1 MKYYN
6 YIILILIL
14 FVVGYLFY
22 FNNSTSK
29 EVNRNIEDK
38 EQFNSLIEKD
48 TVILCNCS
56 NGINSVKVKSKY
68 LTYRKNLPQDSIFVI
83 NQKLI
88 FLIDSKEVSTYEMP
102 FLYSEVSLFNKK
114 FKVSKT
120 VLAKAKCL
128 ENNSK
133 NVIYSF
139 YGFHSF
145 DPQHEFFSLNS
156 AKGEWLWYFYGD
168 TYETYKKYGNQSK
181 YIKEYGSEVTSLDNM
196 TEVFPH

>member
-14 FVVGYLFY
+14 FVVGFLLY
-22 FNNSTSK
+22 FNNSASK
-29 EVNRNIEDK
+29 EANENIENK
-38 EQFNSLIEKD
+38 EQPNNLIEKD
-48 TVILCNCS
+48 TVISCTCS
-56 NGINSVKVKSKY
+56 NGTNSVKVKTKY
-68 LTYRKNLPQDSIFVI
+68 LTYSKNSPQDSIFVI
-83 NQKLI
+83 NQKLFFI
-88 FLIDSKEVSTYEMP
+88 IDNKEVGTYEMP
-102 FLYSEVSLFNKK
+102 FFYTDVSLFNKK

-120 VLAKAKCL
+120 VLGGAKCL

-139 YGFHSF
+139 YGFHAF

-168 TYETYKKYGNQSK
+168 RYETYKKYGNESK
-181 YIKEYGSEVTSLDNM
+181 YIKEYGSEVTSLNNM
-196 TEVFPH
+196 IKVFPR